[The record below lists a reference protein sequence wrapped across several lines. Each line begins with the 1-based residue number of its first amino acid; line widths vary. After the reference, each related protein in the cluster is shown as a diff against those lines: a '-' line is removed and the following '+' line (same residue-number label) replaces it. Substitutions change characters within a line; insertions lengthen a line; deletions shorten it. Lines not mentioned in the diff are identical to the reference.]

1 MKNLSLI
8 RKSTLAMLLT
18 LALCLPL
25 FAACSKGKTDETDVT
40 KRSQVAESKKEEAS
54 SKEASEKASEKAA
67 SQEEKRVYTIGDD
80 IFELTACNIVEDS
93 DGDKDI
99 VTTWK
104 FTNNSEDEKST
115 TFVIYYEFWQG
126 DKQVYEPGTIFL
138 SKDSLDSLTDYEMEP
153 VKPGETGTFFLC
165 YKLVD
170 EKTPVTIK
178 LSGMLSDEKYTI
190 DVPIEGMKVVTVD
203 DLDVPTK

>member
-8 RKSTLAMLLT
+8 RKSTLAILLT

-25 FAACSKGKTDETDVT
+25 FAACSKDKSGESDTAKARQTT
-40 KRSQVAESKKEEAS
+40 ESKEEVVANKETSENAS
-54 SKEASEKASEKAA
+54 AKTKG
-67 SQEEKRVYTIGDD
+67 QEEKRVYTIGDD
-80 IFELTACNIVEDS
+80 IFELSACNIVEDS
-93 DGDKDI
+93 DGDKNI
-99 VTTWK
+99 VTTWR
-104 FTNNSEDEKST
+104 FTNNSDDEKST
-115 TFVIYYEFWQG
+115 VFVIYYEFWQG

-138 SKDSLDSLTDYEMEP
+138 SKDSLDALSDYELEP

-170 EKTPVTIK
+170 ETTPVTIK

-190 DVPIEGMKVVTVD
+190 EVPIEGMKVVAVD
-203 DLDVPTK
+203 DLDVPEK